1 MHSFLRVIHITL
13 LANIGPCDF
22 PGTSTSN
29 VPRAFSKDPIWLS
42 QGRLDL
48 KSRGSPNL
56 TSWGSLK
63 MTSRGHPDLTLKGCP
78 LEVSSGSPQDVV
90 RTIFFFFFDFSFR
103 TYSID
108 QIYLK
113 AFHTQGVLKT
123 LWNFQ
128 YEAFSEKLVNAFLA
142 ANYFRDRTSS

>member
-13 LANIGPCDF
+13 LADIGPCDF

-78 LEVSSGSPQDVV
+78 LEVSSGSPQDVA
-90 RTIFFFFFDFSFR
+90 RTNFFFWLFFQNLFDWPNLSE
-103 TYSID
+103 SIST
-108 QIYLK
+108 LK
-113 AFHTQGVLKT
+113 VYWKPCGTTNMKHFLK
-123 LWNFQ
+123 N
-128 YEAFSEKLVNAFLA
+128 
-142 ANYFRDRTSS
+142 

>member
-29 VPRAFSKDPIWLS
+29 VPRAFSKDPIWMS

-90 RTIFFFFFDFSFR
+90 RTIFFFFLTFLSELIR
-103 TYSID
+103 LTKSIWKHFT
-108 QIYLK
+108 LK
-113 AFHTQGVLKT
+113 VYWKPCGTSNMKHFLK
-123 LWNFQ
+123 N
-128 YEAFSEKLVNAFLA
+128 
-142 ANYFRDRTSS
+142 

>member
-1 MHSFLRVIHITL
+1 MHSFLGVIHITL

-22 PGTSTSN
+22 PRTSPSN
-29 VPRAFSKDPIWLS
+29 ARRTFSKDPIWLS
-42 QGRLDL
+42 QGRLNL
-48 KSRGSPNL
+48 TSRGSPNL

-78 LEVSSGSPQDVV
+78 WEVNSGSPQDVV
-90 RTIFFFFFDFSFR
+90 RTIFFLTFLSELIR
-103 TYSID
+103 LTKSIW
-108 QIYLK
+108 K
-113 AFHTQGVLKT
+113 HFNTQGVFRT